1 MRRLAVGLG
10 LVLVLALAS
19 IALAHTLVILNP
31 GNNYTDELEPG
42 VFLSRLS
49 KRVPGVGPLMGTNVL
64 FACGSCEVASFPQ
77 QEVTQLGGAGKPC
90 GSAVRPIDIVLGG
103 ILLCL
108 KSTASGQLYDF
119 NLLAWTSFSF
129 GGSPTGGPFCVDADG
144 GTTCANTGNNA
155 AYIRTTLEV
164 KATDPLGLLEH
175 LIQDVVVLNLP
186 KGTESELDGKARRRM
201 EEALRLEATKRRRG
215 HQQARSIR
223 EQCRSAERQEDRRG
237 RRGRL
242 GRRRASHHRSAPS
255 PLKAQASAHAQ
266 FPR

>member
-1 MRRLAVGLG
+1 
-10 LVLVLALAS
+10 
-19 IALAHTLVILNP
+19 
-31 GNNYTDELEPG
+31 
-42 VFLSRLS
+42 
-49 KRVPGVGPLMGTNVL
+49 MGTNVL

-119 NLLAWTSFSF
+119 NLL
-129 GGSPTGGPFCVDADG
+129 PGPRSASAEAYRGPLLRRRRWGYDLCES
-144 GTTCANTGNNA
+144 GNNA

-175 LIQDVVVLNLP
+175 LIQDVGGV
-186 KGTESELDGKARRRM
+186 ESTQRHRTELDGKARRRM

>member
-1 MRRLAVGLG
+1 
-10 LVLVLALAS
+10 
-19 IALAHTLVILNP
+19 
-31 GNNYTDELEPG
+31 
-42 VFLSRLS
+42 
-49 KRVPGVGPLMGTNVL
+49 MGTNVL

-186 KGTESELDGKARRRM
+186 KGTEQSLMAKLDGAWKKLSDSKPQNDGA
-201 EEALRLEATKRRRG
+201 AINKLEAFVNNVEAQSGKK
-215 HQQARSIR
+215 ID
-223 EQCRSAERQEDRRG
+223 EDDAED
-237 RRGRL
+237 L
-242 GRRRASHHRSAPS
+242 VDA
-255 PLKAQASAHAQ
+255 AQAIIAALLA
-266 FPR
+266 P